1 MPNWCSNNASF
12 YHVDPEQI
20 IKVRDAARE
29 GKLFETFVPLPN
41 GEWDYGWCIE
51 EWGTKWDAIMSESA
65 EYINEETRTDGKKDI
80 TLSFDTAWG
89 PPVAFY
95 AKMTEL
101 GFDIDATYYE
111 EGMQF
116 AGHYTSEDGD
126 YSVEYDFDNPDW
138 REDIEDDDVLDIL
151 EGLYE
156 SWQECQD
163 LNDDEDEEEDEDNE
177 KGN

>member
-1 MPNWCSNNASF
+1 
-12 YHVDPEQI
+12 
-20 IKVRDAARE
+20 
-29 GKLFETFVPLPN
+29 
-41 GEWDYGWCIE
+41 
-51 EWGTKWDAIMSESA
+51 MSESA